1 MLPDNNY
8 NYSYVNQ
15 ATAKG
20 YATFAFDRLGIG
32 MSSHG
37 EPVDEI
43 QTALEVAALKS
54 LTDKIRAGSI
64 PSVPKF
70 GKVIHI
76 GHSFGSVQTYALTAM

>member
-1 MLPDNNY
+1 
-8 NYSYVNQ
+8 
-15 ATAKG
+15 
-20 YATFAFDRLGIG
+20 

-37 EPVDEI
+37 EPVNEI
-43 QTALEVAALKS
+43 QVYLEIAALKS

-64 PSVPKF
+64 PSVPNF